1 MEREASSMPGRGN
14 NIIAYYRN
22 YIISDFYNFIIS
34 EYCNFRNIYFHK
46 FYIAVFRKKEASAIC
61 YIVALPLP
69 HQRGKFL
76 FVCTKIQ
83 LAISF
88 LCAQKHNLLFSSV
101 PLAVA
106 AYPTR
111 SLLLSHLEGEEPPE
125 PFPCAA
131 VSDGEG
137 EPHRCQGEEVSLFSL
152 FELSKEEPGGRS
164 IRAIACY
171 FLPLAPRAFVQ
182 SGELGFPL

>member
-1 MEREASSMPGRGN
+1 MAAAVYLSPMEREASSMPGRGN

-76 FVCTKIQ
+76 FCVHKNTTCYLFFAVRLFRWLWPLLCPLPCYLSIREGKSLQ
-83 LAISF
+83 RASF
-88 LCAQKHNLLFSSV
+88 
-101 PLAVA
+101 VA
-106 AYPTR
+106 A
-111 SLLLSHLEGEEPPE
+111 
-125 PFPCAA
+125 A
-131 VSDGEG
+131 VYCLRWGG
-137 EPHRCQGEEVSLFSL
+137 KPYRC
-152 FELSKEEPGGRS
+152 KEEG
-164 IRAIACY
+164 IA
-171 FLPLAPRAFVQ
+171 
-182 SGELGFPL
+182 